1 MAKTSGLVPQFMD
14 EPMEESTPL
23 VPITILATIPPLLN
37 EGVPEEKVVGYPSR
51 DFHTPLSNHNG

>member
-14 EPMEESTPL
+14 EEVEVSPPL
-23 VPITILATIPPLLN
+23 VVITLQDESLTPKKEEPII
-37 EGVPEEKVVGYPSR
+37 GYPSR